1 MNRWTVEKDD
11 GGWWWA
17 VSPEGRRVVGR
28 ISREGAEEAA
38 ELFFKASAA
47 KGWTVRRN
55 GRDWDVIDPD
65 GHTVG
70 VRISEVGAVELMVEL
85 AEAAQAQAEEGEKAK
100 AAAKQETEDGR
111 WP

>member
-28 ISREGAEEAA
+28 INRASAEEAA

-47 KGWTVRRN
+47 KGWTVRRD

-85 AEAAQAQAEEGEKAK
+85 AEAAQAQAQAD
-100 AAAKQETEDGR
+100 DGALGDADR
-111 WP
+111 VG